1 MLSLERLRT
10 LHAVATHGS
19 LNAAAQFLNVTTSAV
34 SQAISKL
41 EEEVGE
47 QLLERRGRGVGLT
60 DAATLLSAHAARALS
75 MLAEAEAELDARR
88 GQVAGQ
94 LTVGAFATGARGLAP
109 AVLRLMNE
117 AHPDLLITLHEME
130 PDRSIPLLDRGVVD
144 LVVAQDWANAPL
156 ALPEGLVKAP
166 LLDDVAD
173 IALPSGHRLAA
184 HRTIALDDLAGEP
197 WITWPSGSICH
208 DWLMQTLRRHGHDP
222 IVRHTAIEYATQLA
236 LVAAGLG
243 ASVLPRLGRGAV
255 PAGVSVVGVTPA
267 LHRHVYAI
275 WRADASRRT
284 AITAAVE
291 AFTLVAST
299 LRDRGGPSLGGRA
312 TKRRPT
318 ATSSRLA
325 VGPGSRPGRRR
336 LTPGDRARR
345 G

>member
-1 MLSLERLRT
+1 MLNLERLRT

-19 LNAAAQFLNVTTSAV
+19 LIAAAESLNVTTSAV
-34 SQAISKL
+34 SQALSKL

-47 QLLERRGRGVGLT
+47 RLLERRGRSVGLT

-94 LTVGAFATGARGLAP
+94 LALGAFATAARGLAP
-109 AVLRLMNE
+109 AVLHHMQESYPALQV
-117 AHPDLLITLHEME
+117 TLHEME
-130 PDRSIPLLDRGVVD
+130 PTDSIPLLERGGVD
-144 LVVAQDWANAPL
+144 LVVAQDWVGAPL

-173 IALPSGHRLAA
+173 IALPRAHRLAG
-184 HRTIALDDLAGEP
+184 RKTIALDDLAGEP
-197 WITWPSGSICH
+197 WITWPLGSICH

-222 IVRHTAIEYATQLA
+222 LVRHTAFEYATQLA

-243 ASVLPRLGRGAV
+243 AAVLPRLGRGPV
-255 PAGVSVVGVTPA
+255 PAGVRVVGVTPA

-284 AITAAVE
+284 AITAAVA
-291 AFTLVAST
+291 AFTAAACTVADPASKPEA
-299 LRDRGGPSLGGRA
+299 RG
-312 TKRRPT
+312 TKGIRV
-318 ATSSRLA
+318 SSRRL
-325 VGPGSRPGRRR
+325 GR
-336 LTPGDRARR
+336 
-345 G
+345 